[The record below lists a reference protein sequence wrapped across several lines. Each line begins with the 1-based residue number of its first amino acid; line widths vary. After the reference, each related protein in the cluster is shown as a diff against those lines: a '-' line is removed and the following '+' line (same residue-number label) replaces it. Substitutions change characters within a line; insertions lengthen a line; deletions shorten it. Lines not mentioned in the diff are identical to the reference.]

1 MQKKEILKLQNLMKD
16 NHIDA
21 YIAFTSD
28 YHNSEYIVDYF
39 KTREY
44 LSGFTGSAG
53 TLIVL
58 KDSAYLWVD
67 GRYFLQAEEEV
78 KDSGIIL
85 MKMGQKGVP
94 TDRKSVV

>member
-44 LSGFTGSAG
+44 LSGFACF
-53 TLIVL
+53 LIFWTDSRVL
-58 KDSAYLWVD
+58 SVSRTSFYLS
-67 GRYFLQAEEEV
+67 FLLV
-78 KDSGIIL
+78 SLLYSIFL
-85 MKMGQKGVP
+85 
-94 TDRKSVV
+94 